1 MGLQLYALRF
11 TFVGMGITSIE
22 EYFTDGCGRCKHFKT
37 PQCKIHLWPVELQ
50 IMRELCLEVGLN
62 EELKWSQPVY
72 TWNGKNIV
80 IIAVFKNYCALG
92 FFKGV
97 LMSDPHGLLSFAGE
111 NSNSSKLYKIEKT
124 DDLLNSVD
132 VLRDYLKEAIEIE
145 KSGAKIVSKSM
156 EDYDVPEE
164 LTAYFQ
170 SDSDF
175 EKAFKSLTPGRQR
188 GYLMHFNQ
196 AKQSK
201 TRTARI
207 EKYRDKIFAGKGFQE

>member
-1 MGLQLYALRF
+1 
-11 TFVGMGITSIE
+11 MGITSIE
-22 EYFTDGCGRCKHFKT
+22 EYFTEGCGRCKHHKT

-50 IMRELCLEVGLN
+50 VMRELCLESGLN
-62 EELKWSQPVY
+62 EDLKWSQPVY
-72 TWNGKNIV
+72 TLNGKNIV
-80 IIAVFKNYCALG
+80 MIAVFKNYCALG

-111 NSNSSKLYKIEKT
+111 NSNSTKMFRIEKT

-132 VLRDYLKEAIEIE
+132 VLKEYLKEAIEIE
-145 KSGAKIVSKSM
+145 KSGAKIPNKPVA
-156 EDYDVPEE
+156 EYDVPEE
-164 LTAYFQ
+164 LTAYFET
-170 SDSDF
+170 DSEF

-201 TRTARI
+201 TRIARI
-207 EKYRDKIFAGKGFQE
+207 EKYRDHIFSGKGFQE